1 MSAILSGILSDSG
14 ASPTSVLYLN
24 NNSLTKVPEEI
35 RLFKEL
41 VNVDLSFNQIDSV
54 PTGSFDLSPLF
65 PSNNT
70 QRELNLNYNPLDSIE
85 SEAFQGLIELIKL

>member
-14 ASPTSVLYLN
+14 ASPTSVLFLN
-24 NNSLTKVPEEI
+24 NNNLTKVPEEI
-35 RLFKEL
+35 RLFKDI
-41 VNVDLSFNQIDSV
+41 VNVDLSFNQIGSV

-65 PSNNT
+65 PSNT

-85 SEAFQGLIELIKL
+85 SGAFQGLIELIKL